1 MTFIEQYSLVLTRFI
16 KEHLTEKEV
25 LREMIFLMMNP
36 SRDHDPGVTDL
47 DCGDAHYK
55 LLQVQG
61 NWEIRIT
68 NKSGASLGDITFNSP
83 YLLNADEKCARSV
96 VYDLG
101 ETKIVTDIVLTNIL
115 LDNY

>member
-1 MTFIEQYSLVLTRFI
+1 MTFIEQYSLALSRFI

-36 SRDHDPGVTDL
+36 SRDYGPGTTDL
-47 DCGDAHYK
+47 VCGNAHYK

-68 NKSGASLGDITFNSP
+68 DKSGVSLGDITFNSP
-83 YLLNADEKCARSV
+83 YLLNADEKCVRSV

-101 ETKIVTDIVLTNIL
+101 ETKTVTDITLINIL

>member
-1 MTFIEQYSLVLTRFI
+1 MAVPFNT
-16 KEHLTEKEV
+16 
-25 LREMIFLMMNP
+25 
-36 SRDHDPGVTDL
+36 SRDYGPATTDL

-68 NKSGASLGDITFNSP
+68 NKRGLSIGDITFNSP

-101 ETKIVTDIVLTNIL
+101 EGKTIADIVLINIL